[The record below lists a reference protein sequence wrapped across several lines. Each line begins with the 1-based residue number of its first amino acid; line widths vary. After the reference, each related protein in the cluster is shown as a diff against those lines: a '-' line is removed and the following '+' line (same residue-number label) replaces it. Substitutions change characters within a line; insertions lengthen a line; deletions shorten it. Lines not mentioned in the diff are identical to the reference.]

1 VLETLTDTQVVDLGE
16 RGDGATVA
24 VGGVLTSVTKKF
36 TRKGDTYLTAVLED
50 LTGQVEVVFWPSTYR
65 VAHEVLVEDA
75 VLVLRGRVER
85 RDEAVKL
92 TADAVTPP
100 DLSEALGQPLI
111 IRFAAGQLTAEAI
124 ARLEGVLAGHPG
136 AAPVAVEVATAE
148 GGTQRFRLGD
158 RFRVERRP
166 GLFGELKATFGPDAV
181 EDAPVRTLAAAEGE
195 GNGWGPGGRR

>member
-1 VLETLTDTQVVDLGE
+1 
-16 RGDGATVA
+16 
-24 VGGVLTSVTKKF
+24 VLTSVTKKF

-85 RDEAVKL
+85 RDDAVKL

-111 IRFAAGQLTAEAI
+111 IRFAAGQLTPDAI

-136 AAPVAVEVATAE
+136 AAPVAVEVATPDGAS
-148 GGTQRFRLGD
+148 QRFRLGD

-181 EDAPVRTLAAAEGE
+181 ADAPVRTLAAPPEDVPA
-195 GNGWGPGGRR
+195 WRRAG

>member
-1 VLETLTDTQVVDLGE
+1 VLSSLTDSTIADLSE
-16 RGDGATVA
+16 RTDGASAT
-24 VGGVLTSVTKKF
+24 VGGVLTAVTKKF
-36 TRKGDTYLTAVLED
+36 TRKGDTYLAGVLED

-65 VAHEVLVEDA
+65 VAHEVLLEDA

-85 RDEAVKL
+85 RDDAVKF

-100 DLSEALGQPLI
+100 DLSEALGQPLV
-111 IRFAAGQLTAEAI
+111 IRFAQEQLTPESI

-136 AAPVAVEVATAE
+136 AAPVAVEVVAPDGA
-148 GGTQRFRLGD
+148 TQRFRLGD

-181 EDAPVRTLAAAEGE
+181 HDAPVRTLAAPPEDVPA
-195 GNGWGPGGRR
+195 WRRAG